1 MVPAL
6 SPCSCTCALGEVSDC
21 GVGRAGALTSGHL
34 TAPPWAARGS
44 EPSELIHCTLQTLF
58 VILGSKALDVQP
70 RLCSQPSCHQ
80 CITHAPRATTGKVV
94 GLVVNIRPSFTIVL
108 EGLEIAG
115 CADPTLGGS
124 IYRVHTP
131 RGRFA
136 PRGQEQDKYFNT
148 QGTGG
153 GKAALCIYLP
163 PVQHFQLVVQLPQR
177 ASSQSRTWLCSLLSP
192 GMRWVSPQVRFCYT
206 VWQSAAFYRQSRTP
220 PSS

>member
-1 MVPAL
+1 M
-6 SPCSCTCALGEVSDC
+6 CSRRVSDC

-34 TAPPWAARGS
+34 TAPLWAARGS
-44 EPSELIHCTLQTLF
+44 EPSELIHCPLQTLF
-58 VILGSKALDVQP
+58 VVAGHIRKQSPGCAASPLLSALLSSVHHP
-70 RLCSQPSCHQ
+70 G
-80 CITHAPRATTGKVV
+80 THTPRATTGKVV

-115 CADPTLGGS
+115 CADPILGGS
-124 IYRVHTP
+124 VYRVHTP

-192 GMRWVSPQVRFCYT
+192 GMRWVSP
-206 VWQSAAFYRQSRTP
+206 
-220 PSS
+220 